1 MKQIKIIEDVSDG
14 LEALL
19 DQKVLLMCGC
29 YFYTGKLVGV
39 NDTCV
44 KLDACS
50 IVYETGPWNEE
61 GWQDA
66 QLVGDGH
73 YVMLQAIESYRVTTW

>member
-1 MKQIKIIEDVSDG
+1 MKTVKILEETEDG
-14 LEALL
+14 LTALL
-19 DQKVLLMCGC
+19 DQKVLLMCGN

-39 NDTCV
+39 NDECV

-50 IVYETGPWNEE
+50 IVYETGPWNEK
-61 GWQDA
+61 GWKDA

-73 YVMLQAIESYRVTTW
+73 YIMKGAIESFRVTTW